1 MVKMMLT
8 RAPDP
13 DRWARER
20 GHPILRKPVLAH
32 DSREWR
38 EAAEQK
44 ELLLLPTSRNTSESP
59 RVSRGPR
66 SVSVDLTQDGPADS
80 GVRLGVHSPRT
91 VEHFS

>member
-20 GHPILRKPVLAH
+20 GHPILREPVLAH
-32 DSREWR
+32 DSRDWR

-44 ELLLLPTSRNTSESP
+44 ELLLLPTSR
-59 RVSRGPR
+59 
-66 SVSVDLTQDGPADS
+66 
-80 GVRLGVHSPRT
+80 VR
-91 VEHFS
+91 

>member
-20 GHPILRKPVLAH
+20 GHPMLEKPVLAH

-38 EAAEQK
+38 EAAEKK
-44 ELLLLPTSRNTSESP
+44 ELLLLPTSGVKRK
-59 RVSRGPR
+59 VS
-66 SVSVDLTQDGPADS
+66 
-80 GVRLGVHSPRT
+80 
-91 VEHFS
+91 